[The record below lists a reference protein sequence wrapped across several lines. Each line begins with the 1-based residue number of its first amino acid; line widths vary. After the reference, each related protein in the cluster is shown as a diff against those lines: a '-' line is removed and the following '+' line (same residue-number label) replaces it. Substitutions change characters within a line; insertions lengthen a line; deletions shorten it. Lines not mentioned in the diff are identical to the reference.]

1 MKLYINDNGDPSVGV
16 RAQQWAIECPF
27 EKGDMDPADLEH
39 FRKIMQAAYVPYSEG
54 RIWCA
59 YDFELQESDE
69 IYTELIDQPTEYD
82 K

>member
-1 MKLYINDNGDPSVGV
+1 M
-16 RAQQWAIECPF
+16 E
-27 EKGDMDPADLEH
+27 PADLEH

-69 IYTELIDQPTEYD
+69 IYTEFIDQPTEYD